1 MVFFKTIMTN
11 DFWYNLLFVMMVRP
25 YGINFKEWSMLTL
38 DFCLFRFF
46 HTRILI
52 SKFLLKFSSELFIQY
67 KEKM

>member
-1 MVFFKTIMTN
+1 MIFG
-11 DFWYNLLFVMMVRP
+11 NLLFVMMVRP
-25 YGINFKEWSMLTL
+25 YGINFKEWGTLTL
-38 DFCLFRFF
+38 DFCLKVF

>member
-1 MVFFKTIMTN
+1 MGFFFLNLLWHMI
-11 DFWYNLLFVMMVRP
+11 FGNLLFVMMVRP
-25 YGINFKEWSMLTL
+25 YGRNFKEWSTLTL
-38 DFCLFRFF
+38 DFCLKVF

>member
-1 MVFFKTIMTN
+1 MGFFFKLLWHMI
-11 DFWYNLLFVMMVRP
+11 FGNLSFVMMVRP
-25 YGINFKEWSMLTL
+25 YGRNFKEWSTLTL
-38 DFCLFRFF
+38 DFCLKVF